1 MNQFGL
7 LLFGGITSMLI
18 VSKSK
23 SAKTN
28 EAAADEVSF
37 VLQFLLILLKSCQ
50 YYIMK
55 QPGVFLPL
63 LSIT

>member
-28 EAAADEVSF
+28 EAAAINC
-37 VLQFLLILLKSCQ
+37 LIQ
-50 YYIMK
+50 IA
-55 QPGVFLPL
+55 
-63 LSIT
+63 